1 MRLLPVLGLCL
12 FSILACSSGGGGD
25 DTGRDP
31 SDYVSTTGPDHCGTI
46 TASEEW
52 AADLN
57 PHTISCTVYVDGGT
71 LTIRPGTEILVS
83 NDAGLYVSYRETEAG
98 LVIDGTE
105 SAPVSFAGADS
116 SERGAWGGIFIYGA
130 ANDAKLSIQHATIDG
145 AGGYYSY
152 GNLHVEGAEPLVA
165 NVTLSGSEEAGF
177 YFSDGARFGEGSEN
191 ITVVDS
197 AQAGAM
203 AVDNADSFPEAGA
216 DLASNDDP
224 RIWLGGGDV
233 VASVTWGNPG
243 VPYVIASTMYVEG
256 TAQSPA
262 VLTIEPGVEIQAAN
276 DVGIYLSYRGGA
288 SGLLAE
294 GAANEPIRFTAAEM
308 YEPGAWSGIVAHDA
322 VSDADFRLNYV
333 TVEYGGGYYT
343 YSNLESYGANPSV
356 RNTTLQ
362 DSEEGGFYFTDG
374 ARFADDSGMLTATAN
389 AWSGSIGCDA
399 ADSVPEADADLDGND
414 VDLVYVQGGELNES
428 ASWGDIGVP
437 YAPDTFYLEGTAGN
451 PAVLT
456 LGAGATLAFTN
467 DSGLY
472 VGYRG
477 GAAGLAAEGTA
488 EEPVT
493 FTAAELPEAGA
504 WTGVMFYDATDDE
517 ASVLE
522 NIVIEYA
529 GGYYSYG
536 NLSLDDAS
544 PTVNG
549 AVIRDSEEWGIY
561 LDGDSDPS
569 LSNVSYSDNAEGN
582 INR

>member
-1 MRLLPVLGLCL
+1 VRLFPALGLCL
-12 FSILACSSGGGGD
+12 ASILACSSGGGAD
-25 DTGRDP
+25 DSGRDP

-57 PHTISCTVYVDGGT
+57 PHTISCSVYVDGGT

-83 NDAGLYVSYRETEAG
+83 NDAGLYVSYRETGAG

-105 SAPVSFAGADS
+105 SAPVSLSGASS
-116 SERGAWGGIFIYGA
+116 SERGAWGGIFIYDA
-130 ANDAKLSIQHATIDG
+130 ANDDRLSIQHATIDG

-152 GNLHVEGAEPLVA
+152 GNLHVEGAEPVVA

-177 YFSDGARFGEGSEN
+177 YFTGGARFAEGSEN

-197 AQAGAM
+197 AWAGSM
-203 AVDNADSFPEAGA
+203 AVDSADSFPESGA
-216 DLASNDDP
+216 DLANNDDP

-233 VASVTWGNPG
+233 TESVAWGNPG
-243 VPYVIASTMYVEG
+243 VPYVIASTMYLEG

-294 GAANEPIRFTAAEM
+294 GAANEPIVFTAGEM

-333 TVEYGGGYYT
+333 TIEYGGGYYT
-343 YSNLESYGANPSV
+343 YSNLESYGAEPSV
-356 RNTTLQ
+356 RNTTLSG
-362 DSEEGGFYFTDG
+362 SEEGGFYFTDG
-374 ARFADDSGMLTATAN
+374 ARFAGDSGMLTSTGN
-389 AWSGSIGCDA
+389 AWAGSIGCDA
-399 ADSVPEADADLDGND
+399 SDSVPEADADLDGND
-414 VDLVYVQGGELNES
+414 IDLVYVQGGDVTES
-428 ASWGDIGVP
+428 AAWGDIGVP
-437 YAPDTFYLEGTAGN
+437 YAPATFYLEGTAGN
-451 PAVLT
+451 PTVLT
-456 LGAGATLAFTN
+456 LGAGATLAFQN
-467 DSGLY
+467 DAGLY

-477 GAAGLAAEGTA
+477 GAAGLAAEGT
-488 EEPVT
+488 EGEPVT
-493 FTAAELPEAGA
+493 FTAAESAEAGA
-504 WTGVMFYDATDDE
+504 WTGVMFYDATDDA

-522 NIVIEYA
+522 NVVIEYA

-544 PTVNG
+544 PTVTS
-549 AVIRDSEEWGIY
+549 AVIRHGEEWGIY
-561 LDGDSDPS
+561 LDGDSNPTLTS
-569 LSNVSYSDNAEGN
+569 VSYSDNAAGD